1 MRLAVSPGGTSPPV
15 WMCIY
20 WQRVVFNNMV
30 LYGYTCVQNTVIYVQ
45 SRLWLHG
52 YPPVELNHCKMI
64 WTFNFYLITATF
76 RSPVLSHSSQDSI
89 QIRKTGCIL
98 SAAGL
103 NSKSFP
109 ATTLKLNHEAKL
121 PKDVLQALRSGLRA
135 DRPQLSSKLSLS
147 PLHTSL
153 SSLSCWSFS
162 SINHSLE
169 SLESIKIT
177 PPRSDKHNTEVIT
190 FSLLKNSCWV
200 LPLFCGHQHGA
211 GVKTFKAAVTQ
222 RL

>member
-1 MRLAVSPGGTSPPV
+1 MSPGGTSPPV

-52 YPPVELNHCKMI
+52 YPPIELNHCKMI
-64 WTFNFYLITATF
+64 WTFNFYLINATF
-76 RSPVLSHSSQDSI
+76 RSPVLIHSSQDSI

-121 PKDVLQALRSGLRA
+121 PKDVLQALRSGLA
-135 DRPQLSSKLSLS
+135 LSFTHLPFFTQLLIFLQHQPFFRKFRVNQNKPPNL
-147 PLHTSL
+147 TS
-153 SSLSCWSFS
+153 
-162 SINHSLE
+162 
-169 SLESIKIT
+169 IT
-177 PPRSDKHNTEVIT
+177 
-190 FSLLKNSCWV
+190 LKW
-200 LPLFCGHQHGA
+200 
-211 GVKTFKAAVTQ
+211 
-222 RL
+222 